1 MKKYFVRLGSLPR
14 SNKVANSACE
24 LKTCKQ
30 GFARLNR
37 NAGFTLIELM
47 IVIVVM
53 AVLAAIAYPNYTQY
67 MERRDLAIARQ
78 EALRIA
84 AELERFKSK
93 NFSYKGFDASYL
105 YAYTGTDNDGNP
117 IPASYYNKTNG
128 QLLLPLGSTSSTA
141 KYTLTLVDGGAA
153 HKPLTIV
160 KNGDGTE
167 TADSAS
173 VNGLSWVMSLERAKD
188 SDGEPKQPRNYDLL
202 LSSTGIRCMTKVKD
216 VVTGYV
222 NCGSYSESW

>member
-1 MKKYFVRLGSLPR
+1 MKK
-14 SNKVANSACE
+14 
-24 LKTCKQ
+24 TH
-30 GFARLNR
+30 
-37 NAGFTLIELM
+37 GFTLIELM
-47 IVIVVM
+47 ITVVVV
-53 AVLAAIAYPNYTQY
+53 AIIAAIAVPSYQQY
-67 MERRDLAIARQ
+67 IERKDLAIARQ

-84 AELERFKSK
+84 AELERFKAK

-128 QLLLPLGSTSSTA
+128 QLLLPIGSTASSA
-141 KYTLTLVDGGAA
+141 KYTLTLVDGGTG

-160 KNGDGTE
+160 KGSDGQE

-202 LSSTGIRCMTKVKD
+202 LSNTGIRCMTKVKD
-216 VVTGYV
+216 VVTGYA